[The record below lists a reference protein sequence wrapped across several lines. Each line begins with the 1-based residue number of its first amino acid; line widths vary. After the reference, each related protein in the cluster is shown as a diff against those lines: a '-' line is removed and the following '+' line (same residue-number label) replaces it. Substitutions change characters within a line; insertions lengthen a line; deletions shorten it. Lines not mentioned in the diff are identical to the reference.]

1 MYKAPIRNSKLFED
15 QNNEMQK
22 AFQAGYRKSLKEQYI
37 PGPEVYDQWPPRHKG
52 ILPDSS
58 DDGTPPFPKFPYGQQ
73 RSAMPRGS
81 HLPVPLPDPSKN
93 PLDSIGKVVETVINV
108 ILLTIWNIF
117 APKGD
122 DDDSGTSDG
131 TG

>member
-1 MYKAPIRNSKLFED
+1 MYNAPIRNSKLFED

-37 PGPEVYDQWPPRHKG
+37 PGPEVYDQWPPPHKG

-73 RSAMPRGS
+73 RSGRGRGRGRAK
-81 HLPVPLPDPSKN
+81 L
-93 PLDSIGKVVETVINV
+93 SIRQMMANLIRRMK
-108 ILLTIWNIF
+108 
-117 APKGD
+117 
-122 DDDSGTSDG
+122 
-131 TG
+131 